1 MTINVGIIGVGK
13 YVPEEVLTNFDLEKR
28 MDTNDEWIRT
38 RTGIERRHIA
48 PDGIETADMAYFSA
62 KEALADAQLD
72 ATEIDLIIVA
82 TVSQAFHFP
91 SVANQIQA
99 RLGATK
105 AAAMDI
111 GAACSGFVYGLITG
125 AQFIQSGAYQNILVV
140 GAEKLSQMID
150 WEDRGTAILFGD
162 GAGAAVIGPVPENQ
176 GILSFEL
183 GSDGSGAGH
192 LYENEKGH
200 IVMQGNEVFKFAV
213 RKMGDASVN
222 VLEKAGIA
230 KEELD
235 VLIPHQANIR
245 IMKSAANRLSLPEEK
260 MVSVVHEYG
269 NTSSA
274 SIPIALYDAVK
285 TGRIKTNDSVLLVGF
300 GAGLTWAACVIKW
313 HQ

>member
-1 MTINVGIIGVGK
+1 MTINAGILGVGK

-48 PDGIETADMAYFSA
+48 PDGIETADMAYFAA
-62 KEALADAQLD
+62 KEALEDAKLAASD
-72 ATEIDLIIVA
+72 IDLIVVA
-82 TVSQAFHFP
+82 TVSQSFHFP

-125 AQFIQSGAYQNILVV
+125 AQFIQSGAYQNVLVV
-140 GAEKLSQMID
+140 GAEKLTSMID

-162 GAGAAVIGPVPENQ
+162 GAGAAVIGPVSEDQ

-230 KEELD
+230 KEDLD
-235 VLIPHQANIR
+235 ILIPHQANIR

-260 MVSVVHEYG
+260 MISVVHEYG

-300 GAGLTWAACVIKW
+300 GAGLTWAACVLKW
-313 HQ
+313 HK